1 MLISLLTFYPV
12 LGPELAR
19 HAREATDVVR
29 RYCKL
34 VSNLDSFGYLDLPQP
49 PTTSPISD
57 STSHSS
63 TMDADMLRAR
73 GKLERALERLRR
85 AGLRVLDAPQIQN
98 KDSRH
103 AATSLLEVIAATLE
117 GSLTQVNPPFLSC
130 RPLICKP
137 SPRTELA
144 LGNVAKRRAR

>member
-1 MLISLLTFYPV
+1 M

-49 PTTSPISD
+49 PTTSPIPD

-63 TMDADMLRAR
+63 TMDADVLRAR

-85 AGLRVLDAPQIQN
+85 AGLRVLDASQIQN

-130 RPLICKP
+130 HPLICEP

-144 LGNVAKRRAR
+144 LGNVAKQRAR